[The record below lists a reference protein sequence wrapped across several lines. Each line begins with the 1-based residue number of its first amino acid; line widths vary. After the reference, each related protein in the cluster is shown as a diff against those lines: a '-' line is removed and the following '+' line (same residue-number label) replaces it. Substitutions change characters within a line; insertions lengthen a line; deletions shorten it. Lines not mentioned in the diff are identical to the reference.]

1 MKSRTANAEVGHG
14 YNQSGDANAT
24 RDLRDNAGS
33 LRHFSDY
40 IGCEFRLMATANQ
53 FIVQNRICVARR
65 HYPAFVS

>member
-24 RDLRDNAGS
+24 RDLRDNSGS

-40 IGCEFRLMATANQ
+40 IGVN
-53 FIVQNRICVARR
+53 
-65 HYPAFVS
+65 PALWQQLISSS